1 LQPLAASLDW
11 EGRFAER
18 LLQEKLLERKR
29 STSAGNFKIIPGDS
43 PGVTLAGP
51 AQHHPNPRIHVTRL
65 ILIGFIASAVLGAFT
80 GCGPN
85 ARDPQPFG
93 IPTAYKVGKKPATL
107 VAHDMNND
115 EFPDLLV
122 LNTDDHTLMFF
133 EGNGDGSFKKPF
145 VMKTGR
151 EPVALAVAD
160 FNGDRIPDTAVCNY
174 GDGNFSVILGQKD
187 GVFKILDPVKT
198 GKLPIAITTGDFN
211 NDRKADLAVTLRF
224 DKLIIFLGN
233 GDGTFKHAEAYI
245 APGTPARLIS
255 GDYNGDNNQDLAITF
270 NSIKMNFIR
279 VYNGNGDGT
288 FQVPKK
294 FFGGK
299 QASYI
304 TQSDMN
310 GDGHLDLIISSPT
323 ADSLTLFLGDG
334 KGDFK
339 RQEDFAAEKGPGYIV
354 SGEFTGDRIPDLI
367 VGNVRDGDISLLQ
380 GRGDGSFI
388 FPHFNYPVGR
398 QPRAV
403 AGADF
408 NKDGLKDLA
417 VLLYDSATLQI
428 FMRKIDIGRI
438 ES

>member
-1 LQPLAASLDW
+1 MT
-11 EGRFAER
+11 R
-18 LLQEKLLERKR
+18 LLL
-29 STSAGNFKIIPGDS
+29 
-43 PGVTLAGP
+43 V
-51 AQHHPNPRIHVTRL
+51 
-65 ILIGFIASAVLGAFT
+65 GFIASAVFNFSS
-80 GCGPN
+80 GCGPS
-85 ARDPQPFG
+85 ARDPQPFAL
-93 IPTAYKVGKKPATL
+93 PSAYKVGNKPATL
-107 VAHDMNND
+107 VAYDMNND

-122 LNTDDHTLMFF
+122 PNTNDHTLMFF
-133 EGNGDGSFKKPF
+133 EGNGDGTFKKPF
-145 VMKTGR
+145 VMRTGR

-160 FNGDRIPDTAVCNY
+160 FNGDRIPDIAVCNY
-174 GDGNFSVILGQKD
+174 GDGNLSVILGQKD
-187 GVFKILDPVKT
+187 GVFKILDRVKT

-233 GDGTFKHAEAYI
+233 GDGTFKPAEAYK
-245 APGTPARLIS
+245 APGTPARLVS
-255 GDYNGDNNQDLAITF
+255 GDYNGDHNLDLAITF
-270 NSIKMNFIR
+270 NALKMNFIR
-279 VYNGNGDGT
+279 IYDGNGDGT
-288 FQVPKK
+288 FQTPRKIM
-294 FFGGK
+294 GGK

-334 KGDFK
+334 KGGFQ
-339 RQEDFAAEKGPGYIV
+339 RQADFAAEKGPGYIV

-398 QPRAV
+398 QPRAIV
-403 AGADF
+403 GADF
-408 NKDGLKDLA
+408 NKDGLEDLA
-417 VLLYDSATLQI
+417 VLLYGSATLQI

-438 ES
+438 DS